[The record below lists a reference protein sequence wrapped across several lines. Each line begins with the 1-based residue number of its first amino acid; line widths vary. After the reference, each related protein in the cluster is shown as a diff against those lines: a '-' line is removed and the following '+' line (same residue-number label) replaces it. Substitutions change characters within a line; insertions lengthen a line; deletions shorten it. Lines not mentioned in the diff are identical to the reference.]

1 VTASRDPDK
10 SAQDRHY
17 LEVEGDA
24 FFARN
29 FADADPSILR
39 PGKRRI
45 AEAIE
50 AAGVVPKR
58 VLEFGCN
65 YGDLL
70 EHYAREHSA
79 EAIGVE
85 ASGAAV
91 AFGRKAY
98 GDCIRLEHGT
108 LADNAI
114 SADEAAR
121 ASFDLVV
128 VDDVLCWVS
137 RETLLQSIANIDA
150 AISDGGFLFLREF
163 LPLANQRNRNHH
175 VDPSQADVYCYK
187 PAAPHYKIFTA
198 TGTYEVIWQQVWMD
212 RQDGWLKREGRDAF
226 ESRWSDVVL
235 RKSYSDYF
243 SGDGA
248 E

>member
-1 VTASRDPDK
+1 MGSGESGK
-10 SAQDRHY
+10 SEQDRYY

-29 FADADPSILR
+29 FGDADPSTLR
-39 PGKRRI
+39 PQKQRI
-45 AEAIE
+45 ADSIE
-50 AAGVVPKR
+50 AAGVAPKR

-70 EHYAREHSA
+70 DYYARERSA

-98 GDCIRLEHGT
+98 GERIRLEHGT
-108 LADNAI
+108 LAENPI
-114 SADEAAR
+114 SADAAQR
-121 ASFDLVV
+121 ESFDLIV

-137 RETLLQSIANIDA
+137 RETLLQSIANIDGA
-150 AISDGGFLFLREF
+150 LRDGGFLFLREF
-163 LPLANQRNRNHH
+163 LPLSNRRNRNHH
-175 VDPSQADVYCYK
+175 VEASEGDVYCYK

-198 TGTYEVIWQQVWMD
+198 TGTYEVVWQQVWMD
-212 RQDGWLKREGRDAF
+212 RSDAWLEREGRDAF

-243 SGDGA
+243 SSDGA